1 MKLLYQNVETSNYYI
16 LREEIHLYET
26 KEERETYTDL
36 YTKAG
41 FLMQECAD
49 PLKLQWVRGTLRTK
63 DKALR
68 MLTEYYLDITIND
81 IQYKFLKNELT
92 YVQDE
97 LNKAYIE
104 LNEQIKGKGRDRK
117 RAEIRKYLR
126 SK

>member
-26 KEERETYTDL
+26 QEERETYTSL

-41 FLMQECAD
+41 FVMQECAD
-49 PLKLQWVRGTLRTK
+49 PLKLQLVRGTLRTK

-117 RAEIRKYLR
+117 RAELRKYLR